1 MTQHQQRL
9 WPLSTGAKL
18 NTKEGIIVIIIVLF
32 YFMCKCLHIEQ
43 ISKGGKHMQPTAMSS
58 CLKGSNIHYTA
69 LQQSSLPLP

>member
-32 YFMCKCLHIEQ
+32 YVQMLTHRANQ
-43 ISKGGKHMQPTAMSS
+43 QGGKHMQPTAMSS
-58 CLKGSNIHYTA
+58 YLKGSNIHYTA